1 MRAEQTDGRQPMT
14 WSSVDWAATEAAVGR
29 IQDRIFRAAKMT
41 KRRRLEPY
49 ETRVCA
55 VKNGGSNPCRRQ
67 EKLEEMLLGQPS
79 YLMAKVYGDKSM
91 TVKRGFGRTCQ
102 TQCPARPARYG

>member
-1 MRAEQTDGRQPMT
+1 VKTEQTEGRQPMT
-14 WSSVDWAATEAAVGR
+14 WSTVKWAVTKTTVQR
-29 IQDRIFRAAKMT
+29 IQERIFRAAKMT

-49 ETRVCA
+49 AGGPCA

-67 EKLEEMLLGQPS
+67 EKLGEMLLGQPS

>member
-1 MRAEQTDGRQPMT
+1 MT
-14 WSSVDWAATEAAVGR
+14 WSTGKWAVTKTAVQR
-29 IQDRIFRAAKMT
+29 IQERIFRAAKMT

-49 ETRVCA
+49 AGGLCA

-67 EKLEEMLLGQPS
+67 EKLGEMLLGQPS
-79 YLMAKVYGDKSM
+79 YLMVKVYGDKSM

-102 TQCPARPARYG
+102 TQLSLLP